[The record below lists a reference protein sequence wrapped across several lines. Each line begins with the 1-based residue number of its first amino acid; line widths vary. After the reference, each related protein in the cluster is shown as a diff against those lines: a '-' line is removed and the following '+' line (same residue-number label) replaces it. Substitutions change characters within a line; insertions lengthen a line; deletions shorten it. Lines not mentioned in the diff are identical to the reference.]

1 MEWILPEVKTIL
13 VHYSAFLLGIA
24 GIPNN
29 AKSARNSATSDRKP
43 EELPSRKT
51 AKASRPDDIISHTVE
66 RPTQRKPPEIRQ
78 GLLLFLLVFRVEQYQ
93 EQKI

>member
-43 EELPSRKT
+43 EELRARKQ
-51 AKASRPDDIISHTVE
+51 P
-66 RPTQRKPPEIRQ
+66 
-78 GLLLFLLVFRVEQYQ
+78 
-93 EQKI
+93 